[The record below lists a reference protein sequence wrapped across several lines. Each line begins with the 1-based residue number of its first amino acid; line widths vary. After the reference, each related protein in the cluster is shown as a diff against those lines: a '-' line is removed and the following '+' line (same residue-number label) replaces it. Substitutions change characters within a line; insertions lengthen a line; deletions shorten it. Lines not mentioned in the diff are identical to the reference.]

1 MRLLLLALMIAL
13 LPLRGWVGDVMA
25 MEMPAGLS
33 FATNNIATHADATG
47 ASGHIHVNSE
57 APHTPCHGHD
67 GAAADVS
74 ADNAESHDNPGPG
87 QCSHCSAC
95 QICHTVAVTAAVSL
109 AVDTALP
116 HLLWPAGGLQFASAI
131 PAPHLKPPIS

>member
-33 FATNNIATHADATG
+33 SATNNIATHVDNTG
-47 ASGHIHVNSE
+47 ARGHIHLNSE
-57 APHTPCHGHD
+57 ASHTQCHGHD
-67 GAAADVS
+67 GAAADAR
-74 ADNAESHDNPGPG
+74 ADNAESHDNPG

-95 QICHTVAVTAAVSL
+95 QICHTVAVTTAVSL

-116 HLLWPAGGLQFASAI
+116 HLLWPASGLQFASAI

>member
-25 MEMPAGLS
+25 MEMPAGLP
-33 FATNNIATHADATG
+33 FATNNIATHADTTA
-47 ASGHIHVNSE
+47 AIGHIHVNSE
-57 APHTPCHGHD
+57 ASHTPCHGHD
-67 GAAADVS
+67 SAAVDAR
-74 ADNAESHDNPGPG
+74 ADNAGSHDNPG

-95 QICHTVAVTAAVSL
+95 QICHTVAVTTFVRL

-131 PAPHLKPPIS
+131 PAPRLKPPIS

>member
-33 FATNNIATHADATG
+33 FATNNIATHADTAG
-47 ASGHIHVNSE
+47 AGGHIHVNTE
-57 APHTPCHGHD
+57 ASHTPCHGHD
-67 GAAADVS
+67 GAAADAR
-74 ADNAESHDNPGPG
+74 ADKAGSQDNPGPDP
-87 QCSHCSAC
+87 CSHCSAC
-95 QICHTVAVTAAVSL
+95 QICHTVAVTAAISL